1 MKNSLNIFH
10 YSIYL
15 MHYKLHLLT
24 NKINPFRLLHKLPF
38 QKRKYQQLGIDID
51 EEVNKAFRN
60 KEYGL
65 STMVSGGLVI
75 GVVFI
80 LLFSLPKIIINILN
94 LNVVLNEYFFV
105 FISVISFVIC
115 YYLVFQKDKYLE
127 YFKEYETWTRKDL
140 IKKVWISF
148 GFIIGVILLFFM
160 SLLMF

>member
-15 MHYKLHLLT
+15 MHYKLHLLA

-65 STMVSGGLVI
+65 SIRVSGGLTI
-75 GVVFI
+75 GVIFI
-80 LLFSLPKIIINILN
+80 LFFSLSNIIIKILN
-94 LNVVLNEYFFV
+94 INVVLNVYFFA
-105 FISVISFVIC
+105 FIFLISLAIC
-115 YYLVFQKDKYLE
+115 YYLVFKENKYLE
-127 YFKEYETWTRKDL
+127 YFKEYGIWTKKDL
-140 IKKVWISF
+140 IKNVWISF
-148 GFIIGVILLFFM
+148 GFIIGLILLFFA